1 MYVSDELP
9 PAWIDDDGQVGRR
22 IVRRRY
28 DTAGPDVWWRVAE
41 AIRQC
46 RTLFVR
52 PPDSPL
58 RLLAHANAALR
69 NLNRA
74 AILLPP
80 PMPPCYEAWLP
91 LWQQPLDELL
101 EWGPRPE
108 LVATLATALCGE
120 LDDADWTCPDRLAG
134 LVDDLRVA
142 LGAYQA
148 EVVRLFRHERSVA
161 G

>member
-1 MYVSDELP
+1 MNVSDEPP

-28 DTAGPDVWWRVAE
+28 DTAGPDVWWRLAE
-41 AIRQC
+41 AIRRC
-46 RTLFVR
+46 RRLSISSTE
-52 PPDSPL
+52 PPL
-58 RLLAHANAALR
+58 RLLAHTNVALR

-74 AILLPP
+74 ALLLPEP
-80 PMPPCYEAWLP
+80 LTPCHEAWLP

-120 LDDADWTCPDRLAG
+120 LDDGDWTCPDRLAG
-134 LVDDLRVA
+134 LVDDLRMA
-142 LGAYQA
+142 LGAYQS
-148 EVVRLFRHERSVA
+148 ELVRRFRHERSMA